1 MYILYQQQIFYL
13 LIIFIY
19 NLEFHSSDY
28 KQLHIVFTHSSKH
41 GSNISSTVN
50 IKLNKLSNN
59 PYYVLQCDDL
69 FIYIIYFKIS
79 NVFVVYYLD
88 IVSNNYES
96 VVYIILH
103 NDAALI
109 NYATLLLC

>member
-13 LIIFIY
+13 FIIIN

-50 IKLNKLSNN
+50 IKLNKLSNK

-69 FIYIIYFKIS
+69 Y
-79 NVFVVYYLD
+79 N
-88 IVSNNYES
+88 
-96 VVYIILH
+96 
-103 NDAALI
+103 
-109 NYATLLLC
+109 